1 MGTLYLVHRYN
12 TLSLPRDSLLRVLM
26 KIFHMNK
33 QSLCVMTCMSTSS
46 DLSDS
51 LHLLCCLYY
60 MFSLCSPL
68 FAFLSSSLL
77 TPLNLLVYY
86 RHVSSTNL
94 IISPF
99 HLCVTYFSSHSISTS
114 FSLLFSHLSNHFCIL
129 SNHMFCDFIA
139 LEATRRRIDE
149 DEVAGSMLSGTGR
162 SNIPFLTSLPSVAG
176 SNISNV
182 RLFLNT

>member
-1 MGTLYLVHRYN
+1 
-12 TLSLPRDSLLRVLM
+12 
-26 KIFHMNK
+26 
-33 QSLCVMTCMSTSS
+33 MTCMSTSS
-46 DLSDS
+46 DLSHS

-60 MFSLCSPL
+60 MFYLCSPL

-77 TPLNLLVYY
+77 TPLTLLVYY

-99 HLCVTYFSSHSISTS
+99 HLFFTYFSSLCISTS
-114 FSLLFSHLSNHFCIL
+114 FSLLFSILSNHFCIL
-129 SNHMFCDFIA
+129 VNHMFCDVAA

-162 SNIPFLTSLPSVAG
+162 SNILFLTSLSSVAG
-176 SNISNV
+176 SNFSNV
-182 RLFLNT
+182 RLFLNTYIHLIAFFFTCHLANLSICLFVCLFV